1 MHRSIQGCFEDHH
14 RFQLCSLLRI
24 ISILESEI
32 GIISDR
38 LHQLIEKH
46 EALLDRLTVVPG
58 VGPRNAQMIISEVGY
73 RLDSFADAASFAN
86 WAGLCPGNN
95 ESAGKR
101 RSGKTA
107 VQKHPFK
114 TILVEVAW
122 ATVKTKGS
130 YFKDKYYR
138 LKSRR
143 GAKKAIVA
151 IAHRL
156 AKVMFHMIK
165 YG

>member
-1 MHRSIQGCFEDHH
+1 M
-14 RFQLCSLLRI
+14 
-24 ISILESEI
+24 
-32 GIISDR
+32 
-38 LHQLIEKH
+38 
-46 EALLDRLTVVPG
+46 VPG

-73 RLDSFADAASFAN
+73 RLDSFADAALFAN